1 MLIDVQIIYIRVMFN
16 WDTALL
22 NVLHTLPYLL
32 QAKSFFAVCI
42 VLHVSYRDLVL
53 VIA

>member
-22 NVLHTLPYLL
+22 NVLHYHTCCKQKVFLL
-32 QAKSFFAVCI
+32 F
-42 VLHVSYRDLVL
+42 VLSYM
-53 VIA
+53 